1 MAYDGSNLALI
12 SSVNGYGFYRY
23 DTMDAHATVDG
34 ATYFNNADDDLNF
47 EIGDIIY
54 VVVWGTA
61 VRTGT
66 IATYGTHIV
75 NAVSAAGV
83 VDTSNV
89 TTGTVTDS
97 D

>member
-1 MAYDGSNLALI
+1 MAFNSSDLALI

-23 DTMDAHATVDG
+23 DTMDANTAVDA
-34 ATYFNNADDDLNF
+34 ATYFDNSDDDQNF
-47 EIGDIIY
+47 QIGDIIY

-66 IATYGTHIV
+66 ISAYGTHIV

-89 TTGTVTDS
+89 TAGTVTDS

>member
-1 MAYDGSNLALI
+1 MAFNGDNLALI
-12 SSVNGYGFYRY
+12 SSVNDYGFYRY
-23 DTMDAHATVDG
+23 DTMDAHTAVDA
-34 ATYFNNADDDLNF
+34 ATYFDNSDDDLNF

-61 VRTGT
+61 IRTGT
-66 IATYGTHIV
+66 ISTYGTHIV

-89 TTGTVTDS
+89 FAATVTDS

>member
-1 MAYDGSNLALI
+1 MAFNGDNLALI

-23 DTMDAHATVDG
+23 DTMDAHTAVDA
-34 ATYFNNADDDLNF
+34 ATYFDNADDDLNF

-61 VRTGT
+61 IRTGT
-66 IATYGTHIV
+66 IAGYGTHIV
-75 NAVSAAGV
+75 NAVSTAGV

-89 TTGTVTDS
+89 TAGILTDS